1 MHVSPDTNAV
11 NYRGKDVTF
20 TFDEQINDRGAGE
33 SDLDNFFLV
42 SPNDGS
48 PRVRWHRTR
57 IEVRPRHG
65 FRPNT
70 AYTIT
75 MLPGLSDLRNNRMK
89 SGAEVV
95 FSTGATI
102 PTLRIQGYI
111 FDWVAERAAPD
122 GLVEAI
128 SPDSVVY
135 VAQADSVGHFSV
147 GPLAPGTYLM
157 RGTVDQNRNRKQDRT
172 EAWDTVRVSAPLT
185 TPLQLLTAPRDTL
198 PARIQG
204 VGLSD
209 SVTLSVTFD
218 RLLDPMQAFPAANFR
233 LVLIGTGADSVVI
246 PIVSTRTPREE
257 RDRQKVLQTQAADS
271 ARRADSVARRP
282 RAALPRPPAA
292 RDTTAPEP
300 NRPGPFSTLS
310 VIVGRLAPSTT
321 YRLSV
326 TSIRAL
332 SGRVTGSERQ
342 FSTPKAPPPPRADST
357 GGAGPDGRP
366 PGAAPTTPPPTTP
379 PPTTPPPTRP
389 SSGP

>member
-1 MHVSPDTNAV
+1 VAPDTNTV
-11 NYRGKDVTF
+11 NYRGKDATF
-20 TFDEQINDRGAGE
+20 TFDEQINNRGAGE
-33 SDLDNFFLV
+33 SDIDAFFLV
-42 SPNDGS
+42 SPNDGP

-89 SGAEVV
+89 TGAELV

-102 PTLRIQGYI
+102 PALRIQGYI

-128 SPDSVVY
+128 TPDSVVY

-157 RGTVDQNRNRKQDRT
+157 RGTLDQNRNRKQDRT
-172 EAWDTVRVSAPLT
+172 ESWDTVRVSAPLA
-185 TPLQLLTAPRDTL
+185 TPLQLLAAPRDTL

-204 VGLSD
+204 VALSD
-209 SVTLSVTFD
+209 SATLNVTFD
-218 RLLDPMQAFPAANFR
+218 RLLDPTQTFPAANFR

-246 PIVSTRTPREE
+246 PIVATRTPREE
-257 RDRQKVLQTQAADS
+257 RQRQQALEAQVADS
-271 ARRADSVARRP
+271 ARRADSLAGRP
-282 RAALPRPPAA
+282 RRALPRMPAA

-300 NRPGPFSTLS
+300 NRPGPFTTVS

-332 SGRVTGSERQ
+332 SGRVTSSERQ
-342 FSTPKAPPPPRADST
+342 FTTPKPPPPPRPDST
-357 GGAGPDGRP
+357 GAAVPNGRP
-366 PGAAPTTPPPTTP
+366 PVT

-389 SSGP
+389 SPGP

>member
-1 MHVSPDTNAV
+1 MHVAPDTNTV
-11 NYRGKDVTF
+11 NYRGKDATF
-20 TFDEQINDRGAGE
+20 TFDEQINNRGAGE
-33 SDLDNFFLV
+33 SDIDAFFLV
-42 SPNDGS
+42 SPNDGP

-70 AYTIT
+70 AYAIT

-89 SGAEVV
+89 TGAEVI

-111 FDWVAERAAPD
+111 FDWVAERAASD

-128 SPDSVVY
+128 TPDSVVY

-157 RGTVDQNRNRKQDRT
+157 RGTLDQNHNRKQDRT
-172 EAWDTVRVSAPLT
+172 EAWDTVRVSAPLA

-198 PARIQG
+198 PARIQR
-204 VGLSD
+204 VAISD
-209 SVTLSVTFD
+209 STTLNVTFD
-218 RLLDPMQAFPAANFR
+218 RLLDPTQSFPAANFR

-246 PIVSTRTPREE
+246 PIVATRTPREE
-257 RDRQKVLQTQAADS
+257 RQRQQALEGQVADS
-271 ARRADSVARRP
+271 ARRADSLAGRP
-282 RAALPRPPAA
+282 RRALPRLPAA
-292 RDTTAPEP
+292 RDTTVPEP
-300 NRPGPFSTLS
+300 NRPGPFTTLS

-332 SGRVTGSERQ
+332 SGRVTNSERQ
-342 FSTPKAPPPPRADST
+342 FSTPKPPPPPRPDST
-357 GGAGPDGRP
+357 GAAAPNGRP
-366 PGAAPTTPPPTTP
+366 PVTPPTT

-389 SSGP
+389 NPGP

>member
-1 MHVSPDTNAV
+1 VSPDTNAV
-11 NYRGKDVTF
+11 SYRGKDATF

-42 SPNDGS
+42 SPTDGP

-75 MLPGLSDLRNNRMK
+75 LLPGLSDLRNNRMK
-89 SGAEVV
+89 TGAEVV

-157 RGTVDQNRNRKQDRT
+157 RGTLDQNRNRKQDRT
-172 EAWDTVRVSAPLT
+172 EAWDTVRVSAPLSA
-185 TPLQLLTAPRDTL
+185 PLQLLTAQRDTL

-204 VGLSD
+204 VALSD
-209 SVTLSVTFD
+209 SVTLNVTFD
-218 RLLDPMQAFPAANFR
+218 RLLDPMQTFAAANFR

-246 PIVSTRTPREE
+246 PVVATRTPREE
-257 RDRQKVLQTQAADS
+257 RERQQALQTQAADS
-271 ARRADSVARRP
+271 SRRADSVAGRP
-282 RAALPRPPAA
+282 RPALPRPAA
-292 RDTTAPEP
+292 PQDTTAPVP
-300 NRPGPFSTLS
+300 NRPGPFTTLS

-342 FSTPKAPPPPRADST
+342 FTTPKPPPPPPRPDST
-357 GGAGPDGRP
+357 GGAAPNGRP
-366 PGAAPTTPPPTTP
+366 PRAAPTTPPPT
-379 PPTTPPPTRP
+379 PPTTRP